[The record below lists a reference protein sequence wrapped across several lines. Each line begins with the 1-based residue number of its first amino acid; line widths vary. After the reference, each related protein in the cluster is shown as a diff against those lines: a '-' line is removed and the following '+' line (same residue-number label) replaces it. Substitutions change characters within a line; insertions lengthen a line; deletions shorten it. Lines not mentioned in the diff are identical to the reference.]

1 MPRSD
6 RIILDNSANGGFQK
20 KTQCQF
26 ADKADGI
33 DAYIAAPPSDQVWR
47 EMSTPPSTL
56 GMVGSFVGLILIDD
70 GCCHT
75 SMKHICSNCNGTSVA
90 VTLRSLQNNSR
101 IEMTESN
108 GLRRSAGW
116 IQIVFKAAGESTFRS
131 SL

>member
-6 RIILDNSANGGFQK
+6 CIILDNSANGGFQK
-20 KTQCQF
+20 KTQCQY

-56 GMVGSFVGLILIDD
+56 GMVGSLVGLILHRLRHLIDD

-75 SMKHICSNCNGTSVA
+75 SMKHICSNCNGTSAA
-90 VTLRSLQNNSR
+90 VTLQSLQNNSR

-108 GLRRSAGW
+108 GL
-116 IQIVFKAAGESTFRS
+116 
-131 SL
+131 